1 MLRESIASETW
12 QTMIALAALALLMW
26 AVAAWVASAPRE
38 VAVFTGHGMRF
49 VRADQVAPL
58 QTRHPP

>member
-12 QTMIALAALALLMW
+12 QTMIALALLIW

-38 VAVFTGHGMRF
+38 VAVFTGHGMGF
-49 VRADQVAPL
+49 VRADQAD
-58 QTRHPP
+58 HPRTLHFP